1 MSSLYNQDTG
11 RSTFVLNL
19 ISLVLVIGPLCFGGL
34 APPYLLTSLPAPGKP
49 GRQEMAKK
57 VARRLCYSWASLRLN
72 STTFCYISIPVSCCW
87 WFDFSSSRYSF
98 GAISQLCSQHARPEL
113 EQS

>member
-11 RSTFVLNL
+11 RSTFVLSL
-19 ISLVLVIGPLCFGGL
+19 ISLVLVFGPLCFGGL
-34 APPYLLTSLPAPGKP
+34 ATPYLLTSLPAPGKP

-72 STTFCYISIPVSCCW
+72 STTFCYISIPVVGGLL
-87 WFDFSSSRYSF
+87 FFFS
-98 GAISQLCSQHARPEL
+98 IVTVL
-113 EQS
+113 EQFSTVLPTCFVLNWNSHD